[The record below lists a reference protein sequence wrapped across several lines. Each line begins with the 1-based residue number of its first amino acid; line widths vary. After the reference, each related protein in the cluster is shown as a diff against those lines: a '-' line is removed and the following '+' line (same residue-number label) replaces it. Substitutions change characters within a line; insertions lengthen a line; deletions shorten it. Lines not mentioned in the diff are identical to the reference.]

1 MKFSNFLILEDSS
14 CSETNCET
22 GTKQNCVSQN
32 ACTDKKNRNDYI
44 VCTERNPGTGV
55 ETHKWFCKKKE
66 KVNPE
71 PITPTPTPEGECPD
85 NQVDFVKYIWL
96 SNGWV
101 DPAGSQNPD
110 KLTHQTRACGINDK
124 GVALTCDFTKA
135 STMKR
140 KDGTCGEGMRAI
152 WKEKKEDYNT
162 WKKGQQ
168 NVVQTTTTTTVK
180 PENPELKKFRDTFDT
195 KIYTDVIDQFRASP
209 DQWEKM
215 YSTNPHIYP
224 VMFYSQMST
233 ITSSILSYMGQNF
246 RSSEFGLFKRFLDEF
261 VTLYG
266 PVSTGENTTEENK
279 IVDPNFFTKFGGT
292 IDQVKQLSK
301 SIEDKNTERS
311 ALLGFDFLSDPSS
324 NLEYYFREKLITVMK
339 EASGYVTGSLLMYAW
354 KYTGEG
360 KLPVID
366 TAPIDKSINDATK
379 LINVQNC
386 ENLLDVYGKYAANT
400 LTPQDKI
407 TNIVT
412 LVQKCLCN
420 NQYAN
425 LGKFETIKD
434 RFNKEKKELS
444 KKRISLLNS
453 MNVSKANC

>member
-1 MKFSNFLILEDSS
+1 MKFKDLLILEADDCATKKSQCKDDWKELVAGENISS
-14 CSETNCET
+14 YSNADKFVTCSYYVGANIKYRWC
-22 GTKQNCVSQN
+22 N
-32 ACTDKKNRNDYI
+32 
-44 VCTERNPGTGV
+44 
-55 ETHKWFCKKKE
+55 KKE
-66 KVNPE
+66 KVNPD

-85 NQVDFVKYIWL
+85 NQVDFVKYIWI

-101 DPAGSQNPD
+101 DPAESQNPD
-110 KLTHQTRACGINDK
+110 KKEHQTKACGIDRK
-124 GVALTCDFTKA
+124 KVALTCNFDKA
-135 STMKR
+135 STKP
-140 KDGTCGEGMRAI
+140 CGEGMKAI

-195 KIYTDVIDQFRASP
+195 KIYTNVIDQFRASP

-366 TAPIDKSINDATK
+366 TTPIDNSIKNATN
-379 LINVQNC
+379 LINVENC
-386 ENLLDVYGKYAANT
+386 ENLLDIYGKYAANT
-400 LTPQDKI
+400 LTPKDSI
-407 TNIVT
+407 TQIVT
-412 LVQKCLCN
+412 LVQKCLCK

-425 LGKFETIKD
+425 LGKFENIKD